1 MRAEGLGRALS
12 EPKIF
17 VRAAGQDSFVA
28 SVSALPGCVG
38 TGTTR
43 DAAVANARKAF
54 GAYRELLEARGVS
67 IDHIKGIDPETL
79 AVDEAA
85 GAGILPG
92 EDVPLEEHEVR
103 DFLHQFEASRAALIS
118 LVKGLSPD
126 ELERKPAEAL
136 WSVREALEHIMTAD
150 LTYLA
155 KLEKWPEAPFGA
167 LQAAHRI
174 AFQRF
179 SILEA
184 SDWVDHEIMGRRWTT
199 KKVMR
204 RLLEHEFEH
213 YQQIKEIMAALG
225 GDRPPE

>member
-1 MRAEGLGRALS
+1 MS

-17 VRAAGQDSFVA
+17 VRASSHDYFVA
-28 SVSALPGCVG
+28 SVSAMPGCVG

-43 DAAVANARKAF
+43 EAAIANARKAF
-54 GAYRELLEARGVS
+54 RAYRELLEARGVS
-67 IDHIKGIDPETL
+67 VEHWQRIDPFSL
-79 AVDEAA
+79 AVDETTNAA
-85 GAGILPG
+85 ILPG
-92 EDVPLEEHEVR
+92 EEVPLEEHEVR

-126 ELERKPAEAL
+126 ELEKKPTEAL
-136 WSVREALEHIMTAD
+136 WSVREALEHIMTTDIA
-150 LTYLA
+150 LLA
-155 KLEKWPEAPFGA
+155 KLEKWPDAPFGA

-179 SILEA
+179 SVMEPG
-184 SDWVDHEIMGRRWTT
+184 DWVDHTILGRRWTT

-213 YQQIKEIMAALG
+213 YEHIKEIMSALG

>member
-1 MRAEGLGRALS
+1 MS
-12 EPKIF
+12 EMKIL
-17 VRAAGQDSFVA
+17 VRGPSHDYFVA
-28 SVSALPGCVG
+28 SVAAMPGCVG

-43 DAAVANARKAF
+43 DGAVANARKAF
-54 GAYRELLEARGVS
+54 RAYRDLLEARGVS
-67 IDHIKGIDPETL
+67 IEHWKDIDPEKLSVEETISS
-79 AVDEAA
+79 
-85 GAGILPG
+85 GIFPG

-118 LVKGLSPD
+118 LVKGLSVD
-126 ELERKPAEAL
+126 QLEKKPTEAM
-136 WSVREALEHIMTAD
+136 WSVREALEHIMQTD
-150 LTYLA
+150 ITFLA
-155 KLEKWPEAPFGA
+155 KLEKWPADPFGA

-179 SILEA
+179 SVMEA
-184 SDWVDHEIMGRRWTT
+184 SDWVDHEIQGRRWTT

-213 YQQIKEIMAALG
+213 YGHIKEIMAALS

>member
-1 MRAEGLGRALS
+1 MS
-12 EPKIF
+12 EMKIL
-17 VRAAGQDSFVA
+17 VRGSSHDYFVA
-28 SVSALPGCVG
+28 SVAAMPGCVG

-43 DAAVANARKAF
+43 DGAVANARKAF
-54 GAYRELLEARGVS
+54 RAYRDLLEARGVS
-67 IDHIKGIDPETL
+67 IEHWKDIDPEKLSVEETISS
-79 AVDEAA
+79 
-85 GAGILPG
+85 GIFPG

-118 LVKGLSPD
+118 LVKGLSVD
-126 ELERKPAEAL
+126 QLEKKPTEAM
-136 WSVREALEHIMTAD
+136 WSVREALEHIMETDIA
-150 LTYLA
+150 LLA
-155 KLEKWPEAPFGA
+155 KLEKWPDDPFGA

-179 SILEA
+179 SVMEA
-184 SDWVDHEIMGRRWTT
+184 SDWVDHEIQGRRWTT

-213 YQQIKEIMAALG
+213 YGHIKEIMAALS